1 MVSVSQHYVE
11 PLNKIREKTETSCQ
25 HPIASSLDMTSE
37 VDVTADTSWGE
48 HSPLFQVIDVLNQQR
63 FSIRL
68 RYVIVVISDLQHGKT
83 DPNFQNIVFL
93 IIVEVNLRI
102 FKSVAQ
108 VN

>member
-1 MVSVSQHYVE
+1 
-11 PLNKIREKTETSCQ
+11 
-25 HPIASSLDMTSE
+25 MTTE

-48 HSPLFQVIDVLNQQR
+48 HSPLLQVSDVLNQQR

-68 RYVIVVISDLQHGKT
+68 RYVRVISDLQHGKT

-102 FKSVAQ
+102 FKSIAQ

>member
-1 MVSVSQHYVE
+1 
-11 PLNKIREKTETSCQ
+11 
-25 HPIASSLDMTSE
+25 MTTE

-48 HSPLFQVIDVLNQQR
+48 HSPLLQVSDVLNQQR

-68 RYVIVVISDLQHGKT
+68 RYVRVISDLQHGET

-102 FKSVAQ
+102 FKSIAQ

>member
-1 MVSVSQHYVE
+1 
-11 PLNKIREKTETSCQ
+11 
-25 HPIASSLDMTSE
+25 MTTE

-48 HSPLFQVIDVLNQQR
+48 HSPLLQVIDVLNQQK

-68 RYVIVVISDLQHGKT
+68 RYIRVISDLQHGKT

-93 IIVEVNLRI
+93 IIEEVNLRI
-102 FKSVAQ
+102 FKSIAQ

>member
-1 MVSVSQHYVE
+1 
-11 PLNKIREKTETSCQ
+11 
-25 HPIASSLDMTSE
+25 MTTE

-48 HSPLFQVIDVLNQQR
+48 HSPLLQVIDVLNQQK
-63 FSIRL
+63 FSIRW
-68 RYVIVVISDLQHGKT
+68 RYVIVVISDLQHGET

-102 FKSVAQ
+102 FKSIAQ

>member
-1 MVSVSQHYVE
+1 
-11 PLNKIREKTETSCQ
+11 
-25 HPIASSLDMTSE
+25 MTTE

-48 HSPLFQVIDVLNQQR
+48 HSPLLQVIDVLNQQK

-68 RYVIVVISDLQHGKT
+68 RYIRVISDLQHGET

-93 IIVEVNLRI
+93 IIEEVNLRI
-102 FKSVAQ
+102 FKSIAQ